1 MFGSISKS
9 RQHVRRATSV
19 PLAAVIGTL
28 CLCLTLLLHAIAI
41 SGEPIVFSYRTISAV
56 DAADQPGTTLFTL
69 EFQVTNMDRV
79 AYSSVSVGVLSS
91 ADPSSE
97 YGSLV
102 VGDLP
107 VGGSRSAIGQF
118 RVPNQAI
125 STMTVKVSAY

>member
-9 RQHVRRATSV
+9 RQQVRRATSV
-19 PLAAVIGTL
+19 PLAALIGTL
-28 CLCLTLLLHAIAI
+28 CLCLTLLLNAIAI

-79 AYSSVSVGVLSS
+79 AYSDVSVGVLSS
-91 ADPSSE
+91 ADPSSD
-97 YGSLV
+97 YGSLA